1 MLKSLEI
8 FGFKSFADRIRFD
21 FAPGT
26 TGVVG
31 PNGSGKSNV
40 VDSIKWILGDQSAKS
55 LRGKE
60 MTDVIFN
67 GASGR
72 KPSAFAEATLTFDN
86 SSGFLSVETA
96 EVQIG
101 RRISRNGEGEY
112 LINRSPAR
120 LKDVRDLFLGTGAGS
135 ATYCII
141 EQGRVE
147 QILQANASARRL
159 VFEEAAGI
167 SRYKNRKLDAERKLE
182 RVDQNVA
189 RLTDIVDEV
198 EAQLNAIRSQAVKAA
213 KYRQVSEQLR
223 ELWLGLAADQYR
235 EQSAQLTE
243 VEAQLAAQ
251 NTSGAQGDTRLA
263 EIQSALARVESEI
276 ARLDEQ
282 LRVAEGG
289 RADLREESAR
299 HEATVRHQSSRIR
312 ELEADL
318 VRLRRQRTSIE
329 SRGRDTAERLENSR
343 QQAARMDEELAA
355 RGAVLAE
362 RARESAQLT
371 AEVAA
376 RRKAL
381 EVERQGLIDKH
392 RELTE
397 AAHRQSVLNTQ
408 ADELRVALAANRQQL
423 SALQRRIEQCGEE
436 AAHHA
441 GQVAQAAAAVGQ
453 ERESLERL
461 ERERLALAGVQEQF
475 HKTQADRREQ
485 RSAWRARKSVLEDLE
500 SRQDGLGLGV
510 REILSRAASAK
521 GTPWNQV
528 LGSVADLFEVDLEW
542 APLIEI
548 ALGRRSAAVVVEDL
562 GPFLDYLSR
571 ASVPLAGR
579 VGFIPKGHTASQSAR
594 KTSGRSVDRFLDGL
608 ADEPSTRVDLRS
620 HSGVECRADS
630 LVRSS
635 SKAPGLAEQLLA
647 DAWIVD
653 TVDTAYALAAG
664 RGRGCRFVTLQGE
677 LVESDGTLTVGALGG
692 ETTLVSQKSELRR
705 LRQDLVRIDRQ
716 IQEDEL
722 RCESIL
728 ASLGEADSELQAG
741 KLRLEQAVERH
752 SACKTELSER
762 QRELERLESQRQAL
776 DETSQQHVRKLEQTL
791 DETEGAALVFA
802 ALDGQIQASRQHL
815 GELESQLATLESQ
828 STVVARRHNA
838 EQLEIAKHEERRE
851 ALRQEDERLE
861 RERRQFRQQSEE
873 ADRRVQQVLGDR
885 RRISLHILNTNAA
898 LAESCVKVQDFAAE
912 AARLSGQK
920 AELRKERAGLMKE
933 EAELSEER
941 RRATDR
947 LHQLESQA
955 RELSRERGSL
965 SARIEEEYQVRLQE
979 VVESGVSALA
989 AYLAKSQTA
998 KNQSEASATEPPS
1011 AATSDESAENSAES
1025 TLPSNGPP
1033 SAEAAGPALQEI
1045 REELEAQVNR
1055 LRRQLKL
1062 MGSVN
1067 TESLHDL
1074 DEMENRFT
1082 HLSEQLA
1089 DLVEAKKTLEEILR
1103 RINAEST
1110 RLFAESFQSIR
1121 AHFQELFRKFFGGGE
1136 GDVVLEDPNDILECG
1151 IEIVARPPG
1160 KELRSLSL
1168 LSGGEKTLTAVALLL
1183 AIFKSRPSPFCILD
1197 EVDAALDEANVERFA
1212 AVLREFKQTTQFI
1225 MITHSKRSMAAAD
1238 LLYGVT
1244 MEESGVSKRLSV
1256 RFEDVDENGA
1266 IRGTDSSPQ
1275 PQRPA
1280 GRRGR
1285 DAA

>member
-86 SSGFLSVETA
+86 STGFLSVETA

-112 LINRSPAR
+112 LINRAPAR

-223 ELWLGLAADQYR
+223 ERWLGLAADQYR
-235 EQSAQLTE
+235 EQSAQLAE
-243 VEAQLAAQ
+243 VEAQLATQ
-251 NTSGAQGDTRLA
+251 NKNGAQGDNRLA

-329 SRGRDTAERLENSR
+329 SRGRDTAEGLENSR

-355 RGAVLAE
+355 GGALLAE
-362 RARESAQLT
+362 RARESADL
-371 AEVAA
+371 AAAVAA

-381 EVERQGLIDKH
+381 EVERQGLLDKH
-392 RELTE
+392 RELNE

-408 ADELRVALAANRQQL
+408 ADELRVSIAANRQQR

-436 AAHHA
+436 AAHH
-441 GQVAQAAAAVGQ
+441 GEQVAQAAAAVSQ
-453 ERESLERL
+453 EREALERL

-579 VGFIPKGHTASQSAR
+579 VGFIPKGRSASQSAR
-594 KTSGRSVDRFLDGL
+594 KTTSRSVDRFLDGL
-608 ADEPSTRVDLRS
+608 ADEPPTRVELRS

-635 SKAPGLAEQLLA
+635 PKAPALAEQLLA

-653 TVDTAYALAAG
+653 TVETAYALASGA
-664 RGRGCRFVTLQGE
+664 GRGCRFVTLQGE

-762 QRELERLESQRQAL
+762 QRELERLELQRQAL
-776 DETSQQHVRKLEQTL
+776 DKTSQQHERKLEQTL
-791 DETEGAALVFA
+791 DETQGAALVFA
-802 ALDGQIQASRQHL
+802 ALDGQIQASRQRL
-815 GELESQLATLESQ
+815 SELESQLATLESQ

-851 ALRQEDERLE
+851 ALRQEEERLE
-861 RERRQFRQQSEE
+861 REQRQFRQQSEE

-947 LHQLESQA
+947 LHQWESQA
-955 RELSRERGSL
+955 RELSRERESL

-989 AYLAKSQTA
+989 NYLS
-998 KNQSEASATEPPS
+998 KNQSQVSATEPAS
-1011 AATSDESAENSAES
+1011 AATSDESAENSAEGA
-1025 TLPSNGPP
+1025 LQSNGPP
-1033 SAEAAGPALQEI
+1033 SAEASGLELQKI
-1045 REELEAQVNR
+1045 REELESQVNR

-1121 AHFQELFRKFFGGGE
+1121 GHFQELFRKFFGGGE
-1136 GDVVLEDPNDILECG
+1136 GDIVLEDPNDILECG

-1244 MEESGVSKRLSV
+1244 MEESGISKRLSV

-1266 IRGTDSSPQ
+1266 IRNADSSPQ

>member
-86 SSGFLSVETA
+86 ASGFLPVDSA

-101 RRISRNGEGEY
+101 RRLSRNGEGEY
-112 LINRSPAR
+112 FINRAPAR
-120 LKDVRDLFLGTGAGS
+120 LKDVRDLFMGTGAGS
-135 ATYCII
+135 STYCII

-147 QILQANASARRL
+147 QILQANASARRA

-167 SRYKNRKLDAERKLE
+167 SRYKSRKLDAERKLE

-198 EAQLNAIRSQAVKAA
+198 EAQLTAIRSQAVKAA
-213 KYRQVSEQLR
+213 KYRQISEQLR

-235 EQSAQLTE
+235 EHSGRLAE
-243 VEAQLAAQ
+243 VEAQLAVQ
-251 NTSGAQGDTRLA
+251 NSTGAGWDSRIA
-263 EIQSALARVESEI
+263 EIQSSLGAVEAEI
-276 ARLDEQ
+276 ARLDER
-282 LRVAEGG
+282 LREVDG
-289 RADLREESAR
+289 RRSDLREESGR
-299 HEATVRHQSSRIR
+299 HESTVRHQSSRVR

-329 SRGRDTAERLENSR
+329 SRGRDAAEAFGNAQ
-343 QQAARMDEELAA
+343 QQAVRLDEELAA

-362 RARESAQLT
+362 RAREA

-376 RRKAL
+376 EVTARRQAL
-381 EVERQGLIDKH
+381 EAERQGLLDKH

-397 AAHRQSVLNTQ
+397 ASHRQSVLNTQ
-408 ADELRVALAANRQQL
+408 GDELRHALSTGGQRRVALDQ
-423 SALQRRIEQCGEE
+423 RIEQARAESTRRND
-436 AAHHA
+436 
-441 GQVAQAAAAVGQ
+441 QVTQAAAAAQ
-453 ERESLERL
+453 AQREVLDRLEDERL
-461 ERERLALAGVQEQF
+461 KLAGVQDQY
-475 HKTQADRREQ
+475 HKTLADRREQ

-500 SRQDGLGLGV
+500 SRQEGLGVGV
-510 REILSRAASAK
+510 REILSRATTTKVA
-521 GTPWNQV
+521 PWNHV
-528 LGSVADLFEVDLEW
+528 IGSVADLFEVDLEW

-548 ALGRRSAAVVVEDL
+548 ALGRRSEAIVVDDL
-562 GPFLDYLSR
+562 APFLDYVSR
-571 ASVPLAGR
+571 TPVPLSGR
-579 VGFIPKGHTASQSAR
+579 VGFIPAGRGAQSAR
-594 KTSGRSVDRFLDGL
+594 AASGEPARTASGRSVHRFVERL
-608 ADEPSTRVDLRS
+608 AADAASRIDLRNQP
-620 HSGVECRADS
+620 GVECRADS

-635 SKAPGLAEQLLA
+635 PQVPALAEQLLA
-647 DAWIVD
+647 DVWIVD
-653 TVDTAYALAAG
+653 TADTAFSLAAG
-664 RGRGCRFVTLQGE
+664 AGRGCRFVTLQGE
-677 LVESDGTLTVGALGG
+677 LIETDGTLTVGALRG
-692 ETTLVSQKSELRR
+692 ETALVSQKSELRR

-716 IQEDEL
+716 IQEDEE

-728 ASLGEADSELQAG
+728 ASLGEADSELQAAR
-741 KLRLEQAVERH
+741 LRLDEVGERH
-752 SACKTELSER
+752 AASKREADE
-762 QRELERLESQRQAL
+762 QHRELEQVESQLRVL
-776 DETSQQHVRKLEQTL
+776 DETLHAQEVKLEQTL
-791 DETEGAALVFA
+791 DESQQAALAFA
-802 ALDGQIQASRQHL
+802 QLDGQIQASRQRL
-815 GELESQLATLESQ
+815 SALETELANLESRSI
-828 STVVARRHNA
+828 VVARRQNA
-838 EQLEIAKHEERRE
+838 EQLEIAKHEERRD
-851 ALRQEDERLE
+851 ALRLEEERLE
-861 RERRQFRQQSEE
+861 REQRQFRQQSEE
-873 ADRRVQQVLGDR
+873 ADRRVQQVLADR

-898 LAESCVKVQDFAAE
+898 LAECCVKLQDLSAE
-912 AARLSGQK
+912 AARLG
-920 AELRKERAGLMKE
+920 AEKDALRKERAGLMKE
-933 EAELSEER
+933 ESALSEER
-941 RRATDR
+941 RRAGDL
-947 LHQLESQA
+947 LHQLELQV
-955 RELSRERGSL
+955 RELGRERDSL
-965 SARIEEEYQVRLQE
+965 VARIDEEYQVRLPE
-979 VVESGVSALA
+979 LVESGVSAVSAYA
-989 AYLAKSQTA
+989 AQNQAETA
-998 KNQSEASATEPPS
+998 ASNEP
-1011 AATSDESAENSAES
+1011 AES
-1025 TLPSNGPP
+1025 TPADSTESGDTATPS
-1033 SAEAAGPALQEI
+1033 PAPTFADV
-1045 REELEAQVNR
+1045 REGLEAQVNR
-1055 LRRQLKL
+1055 LRRQLKA

-1074 DEMENRFT
+1074 DEMETRFT

-1103 RINAEST
+1103 RISAEST

-1136 GDVVLEDPNDILECG
+1136 GDVVLENPEDLLECG

-1225 MITHSKRSMAAAD
+1225 MITHSKRTMSAAD

-1266 IRGTDSSPQ
+1266 IRGADSSA
-1275 PQRPA
+1275 QRAPA
-1280 GRRGR
+1280 RRGR

>member
-86 SSGFLSVETA
+86 STGFLPVETA

-101 RRISRNGEGEY
+101 RRISRSGEGEY

-120 LKDVRDLFLGTGAGS
+120 LKDIRDLLMGTGAGS

-189 RLTDIVDEV
+189 RLTDIVNEV
-198 EAQLNAIRSQAVKAA
+198 EAQLNAIRNQAVKAA
-213 KYRQVSEQLR
+213 KYRQISEQLR

-235 EQSAQLTE
+235 EQSAKLAE
-243 VEAQLAAQ
+243 VETQLAAQ
-251 NTSGAQGDTRLA
+251 NSTGAEWDGRIA
-263 EIQSALARVESEI
+263 EIQSSLARVESEI
-276 ARLDEQ
+276 ARLDET
-282 LRVAEGG
+282 LRDVDGR

-299 HEATVRHQSSRIR
+299 QEATVRHQSSRVR

-329 SRGRDTAERLENSR
+329 SRGRDAAQGLENAR
-343 QQAARMDEELAA
+343 QQAARIDEELAA
-355 RGAVLAE
+355 REAVLAE
-362 RARESAQLT
+362 RAREAAEITAELT
-371 AEVAA
+371 AQ
-376 RRKAL
+376 RKAL
-381 EVERQGLIDKH
+381 EAERQGLHDKH
-392 RELTE
+392 HELSE
-397 AAHRQSVLNTQ
+397 ASHRQSVLNGQ
-408 ADELRVALAANRQQL
+408 ADELRVSLASNRQQRA
-423 SALQRRIEQCGEE
+423 ALEKQINEVRDELARQAE
-436 AAHHA
+436 
-441 GQVAQAAAAVGQ
+441 QVASAADAAAA
-453 ERESLERL
+453 EREALDRL
-461 ERERLALAGVQEQF
+461 ERDRLALAGVQEQF
-475 HKTQADRREQ
+475 HKTLADRREQ

-500 SRQDGLGLGV
+500 SRQEGLGLGV
-510 REILSRAASAK
+510 REILSRAASTKVA
-521 GTPWNQV
+521 PWNQV
-528 LGSVADLFEVDLEW
+528 IGSVADLFEVDLEW

-548 ALGRRSAAVVVEDL
+548 ALGRRSEAVVVDDL
-562 GPFLDYLSR
+562 VPFLDYLSR
-571 ASVPLAGR
+571 SSVPLSGR
-579 VGFIPKGHTASQSAR
+579 VGFIPAANTAHGRDSQASPTEPAAR
-594 KTSGRSVDRFLDGL
+594 RPAGRSVHRFLESL
-608 ADEPSTRVDLRS
+608 AADAAARVDLRS
-620 HSGVECRADS
+620 QPGVECRADS
-630 LVRSS
+630 LVRTSD
-635 SKAPGLAEQLLA
+635 KAPALAEQLLA

-653 TVDTAYALAAG
+653 TVETAFALAAG
-664 RGRGCRFVTLQGE
+664 PGRGCRFVTLQGE
-677 LVESDGTLTVGALGG
+677 LVEADGTLTVGALRG
-692 ETTLVSQKSELRR
+692 EVTLVSQKSELRR

-716 IQEDEL
+716 IQEDEE
-722 RCESIL
+722 RSESIL
-728 ASLGEADSELQAG
+728 ASLGEADTELHAG
-741 KLRLEQAVERH
+741 KLRLD
-752 SACKTELSER
+752 SASEHHHTCK
-762 QRELERLESQRQAL
+762 RELAERERELARLDAQHQAL
-776 DETSQQHVRKLEQTL
+776 EVAGQQQEAKLEQTQ
-791 DETEGAALVFA
+791 EESAQAALTFA

-815 GELESQLATLESQ
+815 GELETELATLESR
-828 STVVARRHNA
+828 SVVVVRRQNT
-838 EQLEIAKHEERRE
+838 EQLEIAKHEERRG
-851 ALRQEDERLE
+851 ALRQDEERLE
-861 RERRQFRQQSEE
+861 REQLQFRQQSAE

-898 LAESCVKVQDFAAE
+898 LAECCIKVQELAAD
-912 AARLSGQK
+912 AARLGGEK
-920 AELRKERAGLMKE
+920 DGLRRERAGLMKE
-933 EAELSEER
+933 ESALSEER
-941 RRATDR
+941 RRAGDR
-947 LHQLESQA
+947 LHQLELQA
-955 RELSRERGSL
+955 RELSRERESL
-965 SARIEEEYQVRLQE
+965 VARIDEEYQVRLSE
-979 VVESGVSALA
+979 IVESGISALA
-989 AYLAKSQTA
+989 NFAAK
-998 KNQSEASATEPPS
+998 KQSEASTESATGEPS
-1011 AATSDESAENSAES
+1011 GTDAATGDASATQSPPDAQLTDAQLAEV
-1025 TLPSNGPP
+1025 
-1033 SAEAAGPALQEI
+1033 
-1045 REELEAQVNR
+1045 REEIEAQVNR
-1055 LRRQLKL
+1055 LRRQLKA

-1136 GDVVLEDPNDILECG
+1136 GDVVLENPDDILECG

-1266 IRGTDSSPQ
+1266 IRGAASQ
-1275 PQRPA
+1275 PPA
-1280 GRRGR
+1280 SRRGR

>member
-86 SSGFLSVETA
+86 STGFLPVETA

-112 LINRSPAR
+112 LINRAPAR
-120 LKDVRDLFLGTGAGS
+120 LKDIRDLFLGTGAGS

-167 SRYKNRKLDAERKLE
+167 SRYKNRKIDAERKLE

-235 EQSAQLTE
+235 EQSAQLAE
-243 VEAQLAAQ
+243 VEAQLATQ
-251 NTSGAQGDTRLA
+251 NTSGAEWDSRIA
-263 EIQSALARVESEI
+263 EIQSALARVETEI
-276 ARLDEQ
+276 ARIDER
-282 LRVAEGG
+282 LREAEGR

-329 SRGRDTAERLENSR
+329 SRGRDAEEGLENSR

-362 RARESAQLT
+362 RAREAADL
-371 AEVAA
+371 AADVAA

-381 EVERQGLIDKH
+381 EAERQSLLDKH
-392 RELTE
+392 RELND

-408 ADELRVALAANRQQL
+408 ADELRVALAANRQQRA
-423 SALQRRIEQCGEE
+423 ALERRIEQCSEE
-436 AAHHA
+436 AARH
-441 GQVAQAAAAVGQ
+441 GEQVAEAAAAVSQ
-453 ERESLERL
+453 EREALDRL

-521 GTPWNQV
+521 AEPWNQV
-528 LGSVADLFEVDLEW
+528 VGSVADLFEVDLEW

-548 ALGRRSAAVVVEDL
+548 ALGRRSVAVVVEDL

-579 VGFIPKGHTASQSAR
+579 VGFIPKTRTQSKSSRAEKAAR
-594 KTSGRSVDRFLDGL
+594 NPAARSVDRFLDGL
-608 ADEPSTRVDLRS
+608 AAEPATHVDLKS
-620 HSGVECRADS
+620 HHGVQCRADS

-635 SKAPGLAEQLLA
+635 PKAPALAEQLLA

-653 TVDTAYALAAG
+653 SVETAFALAAG
-664 RGRGCRFVTLQGE
+664 PGRGCRFVTLQGE
-677 LVESDGTLTVGALGG
+677 LVES
-692 ETTLVSQKSELRR
+692 
-705 LRQDLVRIDRQ
+705 
-716 IQEDEL
+716 
-722 RCESIL
+722 
-728 ASLGEADSELQAG
+728 
-741 KLRLEQAVERH
+741 
-752 SACKTELSER
+752 
-762 QRELERLESQRQAL
+762 
-776 DETSQQHVRKLEQTL
+776 
-791 DETEGAALVFA
+791 
-802 ALDGQIQASRQHL
+802 
-815 GELESQLATLESQ
+815 
-828 STVVARRHNA
+828 
-838 EQLEIAKHEERRE
+838 
-851 ALRQEDERLE
+851 
-861 RERRQFRQQSEE
+861 
-873 ADRRVQQVLGDR
+873 
-885 RRISLHILNTNAA
+885 
-898 LAESCVKVQDFAAE
+898 
-912 AARLSGQK
+912 
-920 AELRKERAGLMKE
+920 
-933 EAELSEER
+933 
-941 RRATDR
+941 
-947 LHQLESQA
+947 
-955 RELSRERGSL
+955 
-965 SARIEEEYQVRLQE
+965 
-979 VVESGVSALA
+979 
-989 AYLAKSQTA
+989 
-998 KNQSEASATEPPS
+998 
-1011 AATSDESAENSAES
+1011 
-1025 TLPSNGPP
+1025 
-1033 SAEAAGPALQEI
+1033 
-1045 REELEAQVNR
+1045 
-1055 LRRQLKL
+1055 
-1062 MGSVN
+1062 
-1067 TESLHDL
+1067 
-1074 DEMENRFT
+1074 
-1082 HLSEQLA
+1082 
-1089 DLVEAKKTLEEILR
+1089 
-1103 RINAEST
+1103 
-1110 RLFAESFQSIR
+1110 
-1121 AHFQELFRKFFGGGE
+1121 
-1136 GDVVLEDPNDILECG
+1136 
-1151 IEIVARPPG
+1151 
-1160 KELRSLSL
+1160 
-1168 LSGGEKTLTAVALLL
+1168 
-1183 AIFKSRPSPFCILD
+1183 
-1197 EVDAALDEANVERFA
+1197 
-1212 AVLREFKQTTQFI
+1212 
-1225 MITHSKRSMAAAD
+1225 
-1238 LLYGVT
+1238 
-1244 MEESGVSKRLSV
+1244 
-1256 RFEDVDENGA
+1256 
-1266 IRGTDSSPQ
+1266 
-1275 PQRPA
+1275 
-1280 GRRGR
+1280 
-1285 DAA
+1285 

>member
-40 VDSIKWILGDQSAKS
+40 VDAIKWILGDQSAKS

-86 SSGFLSVETA
+86 STGFLPVEMA
-96 EVQIG
+96 EVQVG
-101 RRISRNGEGEY
+101 RRISRSGEGEY
-112 LINRSPAR
+112 LINRAPAR

-135 ATYCII
+135 ASYCII

-198 EAQLNAIRSQAVKAA
+198 EAQLNTIRSQAVKAA

-223 ELWLGLAADQYR
+223 ELWLGFAADQYR
-235 EQSAQLTE
+235 GQSAQLAA
-243 VEAQLAAQ
+243 VEAQLATQ
-251 NTSGAQGDTRLA
+251 NTTDAEGDNRIA
-263 EIQSALARVESEI
+263 EIQSLLARVESEI
-276 ARLDEQ
+276 AALDER
-282 LRVAEGG
+282 LRDAEGR
-289 RADLREESAR
+289 RADMREESAR
-299 HEATVRHQSSRIR
+299 HEATVRHQTLRVR

-329 SRGRDTAERLENSR
+329 SRGRDAEEGFENAR
-343 QQAARMDEELAA
+343 QQAARLDEELAA
-355 RGAVLAE
+355 RGAVVAE
-362 RARESAQLT
+362 RARESAELADHVT
-371 AEVAA
+371 A

-381 EVERQGLIDKH
+381 EAERQGLLDRH

-408 ADELRVALAANRQQL
+408 ADELRVALAANRQQRAGL
-423 SALQRRIEQCGEE
+423 DQRIERAQEE
-436 AAHHA
+436 SVRQAD
-441 GQVAQAAAAVGQ
+441 QVAAAAAAAGA
-453 ERESLERL
+453 EREALERL
-461 ERERLALAGVQEQF
+461 ERERLSLAGVQEQF
-475 HKTQADRREQ
+475 HKTLADRREQ

-500 SRQDGLGLGV
+500 SRQEGLGLGV
-510 REILSRAASAK
+510 REILGRAATAK
-521 GTPWNQV
+521 VAPWNQV

-542 APLIEI
+542 AALIEI
-548 ALGRRSAAVVVEDL
+548 ALGRRSEAVVVEDL
-562 GPFLDYLSR
+562 VPFLDYMSR
-571 ASVPLAGR
+571 ASVPFAGR
-579 VGFIPKGHTASQSAR
+579 VGFISRLSDPSNPAPQAVARGSAR
-594 KTSGRSVDRFLDGL
+594 RSVNRFLESL
-608 ADEPSTRVDLRS
+608 AADPPAQVDLRS
-620 HSGVECRADS
+620 HAGVQCRADS

-635 SKAPGLAEQLLA
+635 PKAPALAEQLLA
-647 DAWIVD
+647 DVWIVD
-653 TVDTAYALAAG
+653 TVETAFAMAAG
-664 RGRGCRFVTLQGE
+664 PGRGCRFVTLQGE
-677 LVESDGTLTVGALGG
+677 LVESDGTLTVGALRG
-692 ETTLVSQKSELRR
+692 ETALVSQKSELRR

-716 IQEDEL
+716 IQEDEE

-728 ASLGEADSELQAG
+728 ASLGETDSELQAG
-741 KLRLEQAVERH
+741 KLRLEQAAERH
-752 SACKTELSER
+752 AACKGELTER
-762 QRELERLESQRQAL
+762 QREFERLEQQRQAL
-776 DETSQQHVRKLEQTL
+776 DETSHAQDGKLEQTL
-791 DETEGAALVFA
+791 VETERATLVFA
-802 ALDGQIQASRQHL
+802 ALDGEIQAARQHL
-815 GELESQLATLESQ
+815 AELESELATLESR

-838 EQLEIAKHEERRE
+838 EQLEIAKDEERRD
-851 ALRQEDERLE
+851 ALRQEEERLE

-885 RRISLHILNTNAA
+885 RRISLHILNTNAS
-898 LAESCVKVQDFAAE
+898 LAECCVKLQELSTVASRLGAE
-912 AARLSGQK
+912 K
-920 AELRKERAGLMKE
+920 DTLRKDRAVLIKE
-933 EAELSEER
+933 ESALSEEQ
-941 RRATDR
+941 RRASDR
-947 LHQLESQA
+947 LHQLELQA
-955 RELSRERGSL
+955 RELKRERESL
-965 SARIEEEYQVRLQE
+965 CARIDEEYQVRLQE
-979 VVESGVSALA
+979 IVDSGVSALA
-989 AYLAKSQTA
+989 TYASTQNET
-998 KNQSEASATEPPS
+998 QSSGAQELSDAPVEDDVQSGASAQPVP
-1011 AATSDESAENSAES
+1011 
-1025 TLPSNGPP
+1025 GPQ
-1033 SAEAAGPALQEI
+1033 LQDI
-1045 REELEAQVNR
+1045 REEIEAQVNR

-1074 DEMENRFT
+1074 DEMESRFT

-1103 RINAEST
+1103 RINLEST

-1136 GDVVLEDPNDILECG
+1136 GDIVLEDPHDILECG

-1212 AVLREFKQTTQFI
+1212 AVLREFKQNTQFI

-1256 RFEDVDENGA
+1256 RFEDVDENGE
-1266 IRGTDSSPQ
+1266 IRGAESKPQ
-1275 PQRPA
+1275 PQRPT

>member
-40 VDSIKWILGDQSAKS
+40 VDAIKWILGDQSAKS

-67 GASGR
+67 GSSGR

-86 SSGFLSVETA
+86 SSGFLPVETS

-112 LINRSPAR
+112 LINRAPAR

-135 ATYCII
+135 ASYCII

-147 QILQANASARRL
+147 QILQANASTRRL

-189 RLTDIVDEV
+189 RLTDIVSEV
-198 EAQLNAIRSQAVKAA
+198 EAQLNAIRGQAVKAA
-213 KYRQVSEQLR
+213 KYRQLSEQLR
-223 ELWLGLAADQYR
+223 ELWLGFAADQYR
-235 EQSAQLTE
+235 ELSAQLAD
-243 VEAQLAAQ
+243 VESQLAAQ
-251 NTSGAQGDTRLA
+251 NASSEQWNARIAD
-263 EIQSALARVESEI
+263 IQSALTRVESEI
-276 ARLDEQ
+276 ARIDER
-282 LRVAEGG
+282 LREAEGR
-289 RADLREESAR
+289 RADMREESAR

-329 SRGRDTAERLENSR
+329 SRGRDAQEGLENAR

-355 RGAVLAE
+355 RNAVLAE
-362 RARESAQLT
+362 RARESAELS
-371 AEVAA
+371 ARVAA
-376 RRKAL
+376 GRKAL
-381 EVERQGLIDKH
+381 EAERQGLLDKH

-408 ADELRVALAANRQQL
+408 ADELRVALAANRQQRAVL
-423 SALQRRIEQCGEE
+423 EQRTEQCRADSTHQ
-436 AAHHA
+436 AA
-441 GQVAQAAAAVGQ
+441 QVAAAAEAAGA
-453 ERESLERL
+453 EREQLERL
-461 ERERLALAGVQEQF
+461 ERERLTLAGVQEQF
-475 HKTQADRREQ
+475 HKTLADRREQ

-500 SRQDGLGLGV
+500 SRQEGLGLGV
-510 REILSRAASAK
+510 REILSRAATTKVA
-521 GTPWNQV
+521 PWNQV

-548 ALGRRSAAVVVEDL
+548 ALGRRSEAIVVEDL
-562 GPFLDYLSR
+562 RPFLDYLSR
-571 ASVPLAGR
+571 VSVALAGR
-579 VGFIPKGHTASQSAR
+579 VGFIARRASD
-594 KTSGRSVDRFLDGL
+594 GRLGL
-608 ADEPSTRVDLRS
+608 PDLRS
-620 HSGVECRADS
+620 RPGIQCRADT

-635 SKAPGLAEQLLA
+635 PRVPTLAEQLLA
-647 DAWIVD
+647 DVWVVD
-653 TVDTAYALAAG
+653 TVQTALALAAG
-664 RGRGCRFVTLQGE
+664 PGRGCRFVTLQGE
-677 LVESDGTLTVGALGG
+677 LVEADGTLTVGALRG

-716 IQEDEL
+716 IQEDEE

-728 ASLGEADSELQAG
+728 ASLGEADTELQAG
-741 KLRLEQAVERH
+741 KARLQEAAERH
-752 SACKTELSER
+752 AALKGELVER
-762 QRELERLESQRQAL
+762 QRELERLESQREAL
-776 DETSQQHVRKLEQTL
+776 DHASREQERKLEQALKDTQQATL
-791 DETEGAALVFA
+791 AFA
-802 ALDGQIQASRQHL
+802 AIDGQIQASRHNA
-815 GELESQLATLESQ
+815 EKLESELAALETQLTA
-828 STVVARRHNA
+828 VARRQNA

-851 ALRQEDERLE
+851 ALRQEEERLE

-873 ADRRVQQVLGDR
+873 ADRRVNQVLGDR
-885 RRISLHILNTNAA
+885 RRISLHILNTNAH
-898 LAESCVKVQDFAAE
+898 LAECCVKVQDLSADASLLTAE
-912 AARLSGQK
+912 KDA
-920 AELRKERAGLMKE
+920 LRKERAGLTKE
-933 EAELSEER
+933 DAVLGEER
-941 RRATDR
+941 RRASES
-947 LHQLESQA
+947 LHQLELKA
-955 RELSRERGSL
+955 RELARERDSL
-965 SARIEEEYQVRLQE
+965 CTRIDEEYQIRLQE
-979 VVESGVSALA
+979 VVDSGASALA
-989 AYLAKSQTA
+989 AYAAKHA
-998 KNQSEASATEPPS
+998 QSA
-1011 AATSDESAENSAES
+1011 DESLDAGGVELGQAE
-1025 TLPSNGPP
+1025 TLVQPT
-1033 SAEAAGPALQEI
+1033 PAPQLQDI
-1045 REELEAQVNR
+1045 REEIEAQVNR
-1055 LRRQLKL
+1055 LRRQIKT

-1074 DEMENRFT
+1074 DEMESRFT

-1103 RINAEST
+1103 RINTEST

-1136 GDVVLEDPNDILECG
+1136 GDIVLEDPQDMLECG

-1197 EVDAALDEANVERFA
+1197 EVDAALDEANIERFA
-1212 AVLREFKQTTQFI
+1212 AVLQEFKQSTQFI

-1238 LLYGVT
+1238 VLYGVT

-1266 IRGTDSSPQ
+1266 IRGAESKSQ
-1275 PQRPA
+1275 PQRPT
-1280 GRRGR
+1280 GRKGR

>member
-67 GASGR
+67 GAAGR

-86 SSGFLSVETA
+86 STGFLPVETA

-112 LINRSPAR
+112 LINRAPAR
-120 LKDVRDLFLGTGAGS
+120 LKAIRDLFLGTGAGS

-167 SRYKNRKLDAERKLE
+167 SRYKNRKQDAERKLE
-182 RVDQNVA
+182 RVEQNVA

-198 EAQLNAIRSQAVKAA
+198 EAQLNSIRSQAVKAA

-223 ELWLGLAADQYR
+223 ELWLGFAADQYR
-235 EQSAQLTE
+235 EQSAQLAE
-243 VEAQLAAQ
+243 VEAQLASQ
-251 NTSGAQGDTRLA
+251 NTTGAEWDNRIA
-263 EIQSALARVESEI
+263 EIQAALARVESES
-276 ARLDEQ
+276 ARLEER
-282 LRVAEGG
+282 LREAEGR
-289 RADLREESAR
+289 RADMREESVR

-329 SRGRDTAERLENSR
+329 SRGRDAEEGLENSR

-355 RGAVLAE
+355 RGIVLAE
-362 RARESAQLT
+362 RAREVADLT
-371 AEVAA
+371 NDLAA

-381 EVERQGLIDKH
+381 ETERQGLLDKH

-397 AAHRQSVLNTQ
+397 AAHRQSVLHVQ
-408 ADELRVALAANRQQL
+408 ADELRVALAANRQQRT
-423 SALQRRIEQCGEE
+423 ALDQRIDQAREESTRQAEQ
-436 AAHHA
+436 
-441 GQVAQAAAAVGQ
+441 VSAAADAAGA
-453 ERESLERL
+453 EREALERL
-461 ERERLALAGVQEQF
+461 ARERLALAGVQEQF
-475 HKTQADRREQ
+475 HKTLADRREQ
-485 RSAWRARKSVLEDLE
+485 RSAWRARKNVLEDLE
-500 SRQDGLGLGV
+500 SRQEGLGLGV
-510 REILSRAASAK
+510 REILTRAASAK
-521 GTPWNQV
+521 VAPWNLV

-548 ALGRRSAAVVVEDL
+548 ALGRRSEAVVVEEL
-562 GPFLDYLSR
+562 QPFLGYLSR
-571 ASVPLAGR
+571 VTVPLAGR
-579 VGFIPKGHTASQSAR
+579 VGFIARGHAAGRPLSQ
-594 KTSGRSVDRFLDGL
+594 
-608 ADEPSTRVDLRS
+608 DLRQ
-620 HSGVECRADS
+620 HPGVECRADS

-635 SKAPGLAEQLLA
+635 SKAPVLSEQLLS

-653 TVDTAYALAAG
+653 TIETAFTLAAG
-664 RGRGCRFVTLQGE
+664 PGRGCRFVTLQGE
-677 LVESDGTLTVGALGG
+677 LVEADGTLTVGALRG

-705 LRQDLVRIDRQ
+705 LRHDLIRIDRQ
-716 IQEDEL
+716 IQEDEQ
-722 RCESIL
+722 RSESIL

-741 KLRLEQAVERH
+741 KRRLEQAAERH
-752 SACKTELSER
+752 AASKGELAER
-762 QRELERLESQRQAL
+762 QRELERLESQRQTL
-776 DETSQQHVRKLEQTL
+776 DEASLEQERKLEQTL
-791 DETEGAALVFA
+791 DDTQGAALAFA
-802 ALDGQIQASRQHL
+802 ALDGQAQASRQL
-815 GELESQLATLESQ
+815 VGQLETELATLESQ
-828 STVVARRHNA
+828 SVVVARRHNA

-851 ALRQEDERLE
+851 ALRQEEDRLE
-861 RERRQFRQQSEE
+861 RERRQFRQQSDE

-898 LAESCVKVQDFAAE
+898 LAECCVKLQDLSNE
-912 AARLSGQK
+912 AARLGVEK
-920 AELRKERAGLMKE
+920 DALRKDRVGLKKE
-933 EAELSEER
+933 EAALSEER
-941 RRATDR
+941 RRASDQ
-947 LHQLESQA
+947 LHQLQLTV
-955 RELSRERGSL
+955 RELQRERDSL
-965 SARIEEEYQVRLQE
+965 TSRIDEEYQLRLQE
-979 VVESGVSALA
+979 IVASGVSALA
-989 AYLAKSQTA
+989 TYAA
-998 KNQSEASATEPPS
+998 KNESDAATPADASASSPDENVAVDGRSAPDEP
-1011 AATSDESAENSAES
+1011 ATGV
-1025 TLPSNGPP
+1025 PQ
-1033 SAEAAGPALQEI
+1033 LQDV
-1045 REELEAQVNR
+1045 REEIEAQVNR

-1074 DEMENRFT
+1074 DEMESRFA

-1103 RINAEST
+1103 RINTEST

-1136 GDVVLEDPNDILECG
+1136 GDIVLEDPQDILECG

-1160 KELRSLSL
+1160 KDLRSLSL

-1212 AVLREFKQTTQFI
+1212 AVLREFKQNTQFI

-1266 IRGTDSSPQ
+1266 IRGSETQSP
-1275 PQRPA
+1275 RPA